1 MCYFRLFLVKFHV
14 NKFCWKFATNL
25 KGGTRIAVLFITF
38 SYMFFVN
45 RFVLP
50 CALVFVALG
59 IVACGDDG
67 SGVSSQDD
75 ENGAVIVDGLSSS
88 RDLQSCSSAKT
99 AFSAEGS
106 LSSSLMLSA
115 ESSVDADSSDV
126 TSSSR
131 VLSLSSSASADS
143 SITSSG
149 TSVAVVVD
157 TTKIVYSLKPF
168 NGPLANPHKGFTVPT
183 GGTWVFVQE
192 FEYGPYGSLE
202 NKAWDLVTYGSGYQQ
217 WNKLNTGK
225 GEYNWADLDKLLDEL
240 AKHDMGYALRVL
252 PYTPSTINGNDTP
265 VENYDWTPEFVYEM
279 GAKKTTATLQGKGY
293 RAQVPV
299 WDDSVYLWAAKEFAT
314 ALAAKYDGDPRI
326 EYIDIRSFG
335 EWGEWHASHLDG
347 SEMPSAEIEKDMLKH
362 YASVFHKTQLVLPSN
377 GSGEVYT
384 YALSLGIAKRDDGF
398 IGTPGRPDSL
408 ERAYK
413 ANLPTI
419 AENIA
424 GYSTML
430 TYTDQIPGG
439 YLKWTPERWVD
450 AITTAHLTYY
460 VLDQDSDCGYN
471 FYKDNK
477 ALADSMTHVI
487 GYNFKVERAELLTV
501 ASGKETQNT
510 LNITVKNTGVAPCF
524 FDVYMVAEF
533 VDSTGTAISQFG
545 ETIEIPKAT
554 FKDGDTRKFS
564 FVYKVSGRETDVLG
578 LPGVNVALSLYESE
592 DAFRAGKN
600 PTVRF
605 DNDGYLKNKK
615 LLLRAGL

>member
-1 MCYFRLFLVKFHV
+1 MKR
-14 NKFCWKFATNL
+14 FALSALTS
-25 KGGTRIAVLFITF
+25 IAI
-38 SYMFFVN
+38 
-45 RFVLP
+45 
-50 CALVFVALG
+50 G
-59 IVACGDDG
+59 IAACDDNG
-67 SGVSSQDD
+67 SSADPMSGESSTVS
-75 ENGAVIVDGLSSS
+75 EKISSS
-88 RDLQSCSSAKT
+88 SENVASSSDEILNSSAQI
-99 AFSAEGS
+99 FPESSAALNS
-106 LSSSLMLSA
+106 SADTNSSSSTGASTDSA
-115 ESSVDADSSDV
+115 NSSSATSST
-126 TSSSR
+126 TSSSSTI
-131 VLSLSSSASADS
+131 VSSSSAAVSSSAVS
-143 SITSSG
+143 SSAAAFG
-149 TSVAVVVD
+149 D
-157 TTKIVYSLKPF
+157 TTKITYALKPF
-168 NGPLANPHKGFTVPT
+168 AGPLANPHKGFTVPT
-183 GGTWVFVQE
+183 GGTWVFVPE

-217 WNKLNTGK
+217 WNKLNPAK
-225 GEYNWADLDKLLDEL
+225 GEYNWTELDKLLDEL

-252 PYTPSTINGNDTP
+252 PYTPSPINGDDTP
-265 VENYDWTPEFVYEM
+265 IEKYDWTPAFVYEM

-326 EYIDIRSFG
+326 EYIDVRSFG

-362 YASVFHKTQLVLPSN
+362 YASVFHKTQLVLPSS
-377 GSGEVYT
+377 GSGDVYT
-384 YALSLGIAKRDDGF
+384 YALSLGVAKRDDGF

-408 ERAYK
+408 VRAYK

-424 GYSTML
+424 GYTTML

-450 AITTAHLTYY
+450 AIKTAHLTYY

-487 GYNFKVERAELLTV
+487 GYNFRILE
-501 ASGKETQNT
+501 ASLETIAGEKETRNT
-510 LNITVKNTGVAPCF
+510 LNVTVKNTGVAPCF

-533 VDSTGTAISQFG
+533 VDSAGTVLAQLG
-545 ETIEIPKAT
+545 KTVKIPKAT
-554 FKDGDTRKFS
+554 FKDGVEQKFS
-564 FVYKVSGRETDVLG
+564 FVHTVSGRGTNVAA
-578 LPGVNVALSLYESE
+578 LPGVSVALSLYESE
-592 DAFRAGKN
+592 EAYKAGKN

-605 DNDGYLKNKK
+605 DNDGYLENKK
-615 LLLRAGL
+615 LVLKK